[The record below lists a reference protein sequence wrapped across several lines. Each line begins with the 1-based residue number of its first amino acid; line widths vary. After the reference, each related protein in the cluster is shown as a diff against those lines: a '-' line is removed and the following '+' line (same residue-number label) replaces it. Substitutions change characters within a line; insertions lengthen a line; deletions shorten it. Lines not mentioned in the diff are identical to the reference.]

1 MTIQLYNSLTR
12 SKSKFEPADPQR
24 VTLYVCGPTVYNF
37 AHIGNAR
44 PAVVFDVLYR
54 LLMWHYPKV
63 IYARNITDLE
73 DKINAAAAEQG
84 VEIEVITNRFT
95 EIYHQD
101 MQALGVLPP
110 VIEPRATQ
118 HIAQMITMLE
128 RLIELGNAYVAD
140 GHVLFEVGTYAQ
152 YGALS
157 RRNRREMIAGARVEV
172 APYKR
177 DAGDFVLWKP
187 STGIQPGWD
196 SPWGYGRPGWHTE
209 CSAMIK
215 EHLGETIDIH
225 GGGHDLQFPH
235 HENEIAQSNCVHDG
249 RALSR
254 YWMHNG
260 FVNVNSQKMSKSIGN
275 VHLVRDLLNEA
286 PGEAIRLALLS
297 AHYRKPLE
305 WNDDTLL
312 RAVRTLDRLYA
323 ALEGYE
329 PDPEVPPGVAEDV
342 LAALNDDLN
351 TPQVIAVLHEYAG
364 QVQHADTDQARRE
377 AQALLYSGG
386 GHLGLLQQGASVWN
400 AARRGQVG
408 DHEKIEALI
417 VARNEARR
425 ERQFQRADEIRDTLL
440 ADGIILEDGP
450 EGTTWRK
457 AE

>member
-1 MTIQLYNSLTR
+1 VTLQLYNSLTR
-12 SKSKFEPADPQR
+12 SKSVFEPADPQQ
-24 VTLYVCGPTVYNF
+24 VTLYVCGPTVYNYP
-37 AHIGNAR
+37 HIGNAR

-54 LLMWHYPKV
+54 LLKWHYPQV

-84 VEIEVITNRFT
+84 VGIEVITDRFT

-110 VIEPRATQ
+110 VIEPRASQ
-118 HIAQMITMLE
+118 HVAQMIAMIE
-128 RLIELGNAYVAD
+128 RLIELGNAYEAD
-140 GHVLFEVGTYAQ
+140 GHVLFEVETYAD

-187 STGIQPGWD
+187 SSGTQPGWD

-209 CSAMIK
+209 CCAMIE
-215 EHLGETIDIH
+215 EHLGVTIDIH

-235 HENEIAQSNCVHDG
+235 HENEIAQSNCAHDG
-249 RALSR
+249 RPISR
-254 YWMHNG
+254 FWMHNG

-275 VHLVRDLLNEA
+275 VHLVRDLLNEG
-286 PGEAIRLALLS
+286 PGEAIRLALLT

-305 WNDDTLL
+305 WNDETLA
-312 RAVRTLDRLYA
+312 RAVRTLDRLYS
-323 ALEGYE
+323 ALEGYT
-329 PDPEVPPGVAEDV
+329 PQADVPRVVAEEV

-351 TPQVIAVLHEYAG
+351 TPQVIAVLHEYAH
-364 QVQHADTDQARRE
+364 QIQQADNEQARRE

-400 AARRGQVG
+400 AARRGQVA
-408 DHEKIEALI
+408 DPEHIESLI
-417 VARNEARR
+417 AARNEARR

>member
-1 MTIQLYNSLTR
+1 VTLQLYNSLTR
-12 SKSKFEPADPQR
+12 SKSVFEPADPQR
-24 VTLYVCGPTVYNF
+24 VTLYVCGPTVYNYP
-37 AHIGNAR
+37 HIGNAR

-54 LLMWHYPKV
+54 LLKCHYPEV

-84 VEIEVITNRFT
+84 VEIEVITDRFT

-118 HIAQMITMLE
+118 HVAQMIAMIE
-128 RLIELGNAYVAD
+128 RLIELGNAYEAD
-140 GHVLFEVGTYAQ
+140 GHVLFEIGTYAE

-187 STGIQPGWD
+187 SSGTQPGWD

-209 CSAMIK
+209 CCAMIE
-215 EHLGETIDIH
+215 EHLGQTIDIH

-235 HENEIAQSNCVHDG
+235 HENEIAQSNCAHDG
-249 RALSR
+249 RPISR
-254 YWMHNG
+254 FWMHNG

-286 PGEAIRLALLS
+286 PGEAIRLALLT
-297 AHYRKPLE
+297 ANYRKPLE
-305 WNDDTLL
+305 CNDETLV
-312 RAVRTLDRLYA
+312 RAVKTLDRLYS
-323 ALEGYE
+323 ALEGYT
-329 PDPEVPPGVAEDV
+329 PQADDPPV
-342 LAALNDDLN
+342 LAEEVLAVLNDDLN

-364 QVQHADTDQARRE
+364 QVQQADNDQARRE

-386 GHLGLLQQGASVWN
+386 GHLGLLQQGADVWN
-400 AARRGQVG
+400 AARRGQVA
-408 DHEKIEALI
+408 DH
-417 VARNEARR
+417 
-425 ERQFQRADEIRDTLL
+425 
-440 ADGIILEDGP
+440 
-450 EGTTWRK
+450 
-457 AE
+457 